1 MSVKYLTGLVVAIG
15 VLAGTATAADDATR
29 GPGSSA
35 SPDNLGKLYQE
46 LRQLESSAAERRS
59 SLVTLR
65 RDLENMK
72 ASLDQMSEGI
82 DPVAPPADYI
92 NRVRRRSPTPLSH
105 PETRPA
111 GPAPALAATE
121 SGSMIREMRRQM
133 APTAAPKRPTAPK
146 APATRTTTAPVAP
159 AAAKPRAQAPARIAR
174 APSPPPPQRPAAQ
187 PTAPA
192 MAKPSGATTRIQ
204 LASYRSRNNA
214 ERGWADMK
222 KSYPDLLGDLEPE
235 FVQVDIPDKGR
246 FERLIV
252 RAPTA
257 RNLCPQLKARG
268 AYCIK
273 AR

>member
-1 MSVKYLTGLVVAIG
+1 MSVRYLTGLVVAIG

-29 GPGSSA
+29 GPGSTS

-65 RDLENMK
+65 RDLESMK

-92 NRVRRRSPTPLSH
+92 NELRRRSPTPESH
-105 PETRPA
+105 PESRPA
-111 GPAPALAATE
+111 APAPALAATE
-121 SGSMIREMRRQM
+121 SGSMIGEMRRQM

-146 APATRTTTAPVAP
+146 APAAP
-159 AAAKPRAQAPARIAR
+159 AAEKPRAAAPTRISR
-174 APSPPPPQRPAAQ
+174 APSSSPEKPAVQ
-187 PTAPA
+187 PA
-192 MAKPSGATTRIQ
+192 AKPSGASIRVQ
-204 LASYRSRNNA
+204 LASYRSRDNA
-214 ERGWADMK
+214 ERGWADLK
-222 KSYPDLLGDLEPE
+222 KSYPDLLGDLQPE
-235 FVQVDIPDKGR
+235 YVQVDIPDKGR
-246 FERLIV
+246 FQRLIV
-252 RAPTA
+252 RAPVA
-257 RNLCPQLKARG
+257 RNLCPQLKVRG